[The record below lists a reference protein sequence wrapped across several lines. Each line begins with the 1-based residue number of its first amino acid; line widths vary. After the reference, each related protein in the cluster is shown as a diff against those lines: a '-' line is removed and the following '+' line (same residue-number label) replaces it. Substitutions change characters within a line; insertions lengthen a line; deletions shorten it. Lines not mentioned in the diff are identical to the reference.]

1 MAMNFTIA
9 QADPWQPYG
18 KGKGKQN
25 PIPEPATYGI
35 AFTFFVVGLYVIIKT
50 LREQQ
55 RNK

>member
-35 AFTFFVVGLYVIIKT
+35 AFTFFIVGLYVIIKT
-50 LREQQ
+50 IREQQ